1 MRRTD
6 RTGRRI
12 DETNMERRGITD
24 AEMVMGYASPED
36 YGGPYEEA
44 VEASRRAWE
53 DIKRGYFAEHLED
66 FDAEAMARE
75 YERLTVRQAP
85 AGGHDFVDLVPEALN
100 KLAQHY
106 RR

>member
-12 DETNMERRGITD
+12 DETNMERQGITD
-24 AEMVMGYASPED
+24 AERLEGLDSPD
-36 YGGPYEEA
+36 NYGGSYEEA

-66 FDAEAMARE
+66 FDAEEMARE
-75 YERLTVRQAP
+75 YERITVHQAV
-85 AGGHDFVDLVPEALN
+85 AGGHIFVDLVPEALN
-100 KLAQHY
+100 RLAQRY